1 MLTYSGF
8 YNLGVKEI
16 WDMVYSYIDFV
27 KANGYFDYRRN
38 EQSKYWMYETIN
50 EHLRDSFY
58 HNPRIETMLADKEAQ
73 VLQGGLTS
81 FVAAKE
87 LLDTYFGELRE
98 KENNGNL

>member
-1 MLTYSGF
+1 M
-8 YNLGVKEI
+8 
-16 WDMVYSYIDFV
+16 

-58 HNPRIETMLADKEAQ
+58 HHPRIESLLGEKEAQ

-81 FVAAKE
+81 FTAAKQ
-87 LLDTYFGELRE
+87 LLDTYFEELR
-98 KENNGNL
+98 K